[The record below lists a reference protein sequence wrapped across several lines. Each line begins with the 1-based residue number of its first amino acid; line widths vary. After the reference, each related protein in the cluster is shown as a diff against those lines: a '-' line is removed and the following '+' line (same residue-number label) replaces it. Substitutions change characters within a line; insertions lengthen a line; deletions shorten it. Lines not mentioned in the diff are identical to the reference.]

1 MEKQRILVEVTG
13 GIATLTINR
22 PEALNAL
29 DAATLEELL
38 VALSGIAADRSLRAA
53 ILTGAGKAFVAGA
66 DITAMSGMSPAG
78 ARAFGQR
85 GQAVFSALEKLPI
98 PIIAAVNGYALGGGL
113 ELALACDFIYAS
125 QAAKFGLPETT
136 LGLIPGF
143 GGSKRLARLIGPNR
157 ARELILTGRAI
168 DAATALAWG
177 LVNALY
183 DPEELLPKAREAAER
198 MAAAGPRAVASARE
212 ALAFGL
218 EAGLD
223 EALAHE
229 AALFGLLF
237 TSGDAREGMAAFVE
251 KRKPVF
257 TGD

>member
-1 MEKQRILVEVTG
+1 MEKQRVLVEKAG
-13 GIATLTINR
+13 GVATLTMNR

-29 DAATLEELL
+29 DAATLEEFLA
-38 VALSGIAADRSLRAA
+38 ALSEIAADRSLRAA

-66 DITAMSGMSPAG
+66 DITAMSGMSAAE

-125 QAAKFGLPETT
+125 QSARLGLPETT

-143 GGSKRLARLIGPNR
+143 GGTKRLARLIGPNR
-157 ARELILTGRAI
+157 ARELMLTGKTI

-177 LVNALY
+177 LVNALH

-198 MAAAGPRAVASARE
+198 IAAAGPGAVASARE

-218 EAGLD
+218 ESGID

-237 TSGDAREGMAAFVE
+237 SSKDAREGMSAFVE